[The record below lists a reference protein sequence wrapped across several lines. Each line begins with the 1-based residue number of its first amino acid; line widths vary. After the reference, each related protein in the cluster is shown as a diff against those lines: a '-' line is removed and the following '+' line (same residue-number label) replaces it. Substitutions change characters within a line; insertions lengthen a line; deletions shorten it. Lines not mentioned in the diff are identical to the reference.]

1 MFVYLCKKI
10 AIPGNIRLKCIS
22 WNKNQGF
29 IACGGEDGLL
39 KVLKLETQTDEA
51 KIKGLAASNNISV
64 TQTLEGHS
72 GFVQVVTWNEQYQK
86 LTTSDQNGLI
96 IVWMLYRGSWYEE
109 MINNRNKSVVRSM
122 SWNADGQ
129 KICIV
134 YEDGAVIVGSVDGNR
149 IWGKDLKGTHLCH
162 VAWSSDSKILLF
174 GMANGEIHI
183 YDSQGNFI
191 VKMKL
196 SCLVNVT
203 GAFSIAGIHWYH
215 GTQGYIEPNCPCLAV
230 CYDNGRCQIMRD
242 ENDYNPV
249 LIDAAINVVCIQW
262 NPNGS
267 VLAVAGF
274 LKASQDKDINVV
286 QFYTPFGEHLRTLK
300 VPGKQIS
307 SLSWEGGGLKIALA
321 VDHYIY
327 FANIRPHYKW
337 GYCSNTVVY
346 AYTRADRPECCVV
359 FWDTKNNEKYV
370 KYVRSLIS
378 ITTYG
383 DFCVLATKAD
393 ENQPQYVLVL
403 CNSIGTP
410 MDPKYIDIE
419 PLFVTMTKTHVIA
432 ASREAFYVWQY
443 RVAKKLTAME
453 INQLARTR
461 KEGRERIYHI
471 DDTSSGS
478 GDGHLD
484 YSRAFEETRDP
495 ICAITASDKILLV
508 GRESGIIQRYSLPS
522 VAVVQSYTLDCRAY
536 QLSLNCNSSRLAI
549 IDLSGVLTFLELDP
563 RAADG
568 AGLREAGEPLRLE
581 RKDVWDMKWAKDNPD
596 LFAMMEKTRM
606 YVFRNLDPEEP
617 IQTSG
622 YICNFEDLE
631 IKSVLLDEILK
642 NPEHPNK
649 DYIINFEIRSLRDSR
664 ALIEKV
670 GIEESSQFIED
681 NPHPRLWRLLA
692 EAALQKLDLQTA
704 EQAFVRCKDYQG
716 IKFVKRLGNLQSES
730 MKQAEV
736 AAYFSRFEEAERM
749 YLDMDRRDLAIGLRI
764 KLGDWFRV
772 LQLLRT
778 GSGHSDDVLL
788 EQAHNAI
795 GDYFADRQKW
805 LNAVQYYVQGQ
816 NQERLA
822 ECYYM
827 LEDYQGLENLANS
840 LPENHKLLPDIA
852 YMFVRVG
859 MCEQAVSA
867 FLKCNRPKD
876 AVDTCVHLNQWNKA
890 VELAK
895 NHNMKEIGSL
905 LARYASHLLEKNK
918 ILDAIELYRKA
929 NYFFEAAKLMF
940 KIADE
945 ESKKRTKPLRVK
957 KLYVLSALLME
968 QCYEQ
973 MQNAQRGKVKER
985 SSESASALAGLL
997 EEDVL
1002 SSTNRFADNAWRG
1015 AEAYHFFILA
1025 QKQLYKGSADAALK
1039 TALHLRDY
1047 EDIIP
1052 AVEIYSLL
1060 ALCACANRAFYTCS
1074 KAFVKL
1080 ESLETLKPE
1089 QRQQYE
1095 DLALEIFTRYS
1106 PKYKKQPDL
1115 DDVLERARSDLA
1127 AALNDRGQVR
1137 YLRVEFAAAVRDFTA
1152 AIECQ
1157 PAFEVPYYNRGLVRY
1172 RLGDFDEAMKDFRK
1186 VLELNPQFEDAA
1198 LSLKQAI
1205 LDKEE
1210 KQKRGY

>member
-1 MFVYLCKKI
+1 MFIYLCKKI
-10 AIPGNIRLKCIS
+10 AIPGSVRLRCIS
-22 WNKNQGF
+22 WNKDQGF

-51 KIKGLAASNNISV
+51 KIKGLAAPSNLSV
-64 TQTLEGHS
+64 NQILEGHS
-72 GFVQVVTWNEQYQK
+72 GSVQVVTWNEQYQK

-96 IVWMLYRGSWYEE
+96 IVWMLYKGTWYEE

-122 SWNADGQ
+122 SWNADGK

-162 VAWSSDSKILLF
+162 VAWSSDSKVLLF
-174 GMANGEIHI
+174 GMSNGEIHI
-183 YDSQGNFI
+183 YDNQGNFI

-196 SCLVNVT
+196 SCLVNLT

-215 GTQGYIEPNCPCLAV
+215 GTEGYIEPDCPCLAV

-242 ENDYNPV
+242 ENDHNPV
-249 LIDAAINVVCIQW
+249 LIDTAMNVVCIQW
-262 NPNGS
+262 NHCGS
-267 VLAVAGF
+267 VLAVAGS
-274 LKASQDKDINVV
+274 LKTTSQDKDVNAV
-286 QFYTPFGEHLRTLK
+286 QFYTPFGEHLRTLR

-307 SLSWEGGGLKIALA
+307 ALSWEGSGLKIALA
-321 VDHYIY
+321 VDSYIY
-327 FANIRPHYKW
+327 FANIRPDYKW
-337 GYCSNTVVY
+337 GYCSNTVIY
-346 AYTRADRPECCVV
+346 AYTRPDRPEYCVV

-370 KYVRSLIS
+370 KYVKSLIS

-393 ENQPQYVLVL
+393 ENQPQFQ
-403 CNSIGTP
+403 G
-410 MDPKYIDIE
+410 
-419 PLFVTMTKTHVIA
+419 
-432 ASREAFYVWQY
+432 
-443 RVAKKLTAME
+443 
-453 INQLARTR
+453 
-461 KEGRERIYHI
+461 
-471 DDTSSGS
+471 
-478 GDGHLD
+478 
-484 YSRAFEETRDP
+484 TRDP
-495 ICAITASDKILLV
+495 ICAITASDKMLLV
-508 GRESGIIQRYSLPS
+508 GRESGTLQRYSLPN
-522 VAVVQSYTLDCRAY
+522 VGIVQKFTLNYHAY
-536 QLSLNCNSSRLAI
+536 QLSLNCNSSRVAV
-549 IDLSGVLTFLELDP
+549 IDLSGVLTFFELDT
-563 RAADG
+563 RVLTSTG
-568 AGLREAGEPLRLE
+568 QQMVGEQLKLE

-704 EQAFVRCKDYQG
+704 EQAFVRCRDYQG
-716 IKFVKRLGNLQSES
+716 IKFVKHLGNLQSES

-772 LQLLRT
+772 LQLLKT
-778 GSGHSDDVLL
+778 GSGDSDDALL
-788 EQAHNAI
+788 EQAYNAI

-805 LNAVQYYVQGQ
+805 LNAVQYYVQGR

-840 LPENHKLLPDIA
+840 LPENNKLLPDIA

-876 AVDTCVHLNQWNKA
+876 AVDTCVHLNQWDKA

-905 LARYASHLLEKNK
+905 LAIYASHLLEKNK
-918 ILDAIELYRKA
+918 IFDAIELYRKA

-957 KLYVLSALLME
+957 KLYVLSALLIE
-968 QCYEQ
+968 QCHEQ
-973 MQNAQRGKVKER
+973 IQNVQRGKIKGK
-985 SSESASALAGLL
+985 SSETASALAGLL

-1002 SSTNRFADNAWRG
+1002 SSTNCFADNAWRG

-1025 QKQLYKGSADAALK
+1025 QRQLYKGSVQAALK

-1060 ALCACANRAFYTCS
+1060 ALCACASRAFDICS

-1080 ESLETLKPE
+1080 ESLETIRPE

-1095 DLALEIFTRYS
+1095 DLALEIFTRHS
-1106 PKYKKQPDL
+1106 PKSNKKSDL
-1115 DDVLERARSDLA
+1115 DDMLDSSIDGKLPVCIATGDPILEQRFWMCSVCKHCMKPKEASSRSFCPLCHS
-1127 AALNDRGQVR
+1127 
-1137 YLRVEFAAAVRDFTA
+1137 T
-1152 AIECQ
+1152 I
-1157 PAFEVPYYNRGLVRY
+1157 
-1172 RLGDFDEAMKDFRK
+1172 
-1186 VLELNPQFEDAA
+1186 
-1198 LSLKQAI
+1198 
-1205 LDKEE
+1205 
-1210 KQKRGY
+1210 

>member
-1 MFVYLCKKI
+1 MFIYLCKKI
-10 AIPGNIRLKCIS
+10 AIPGNVRLRCIS
-22 WNKNQGF
+22 WNKDQGF

-51 KIKGLAASNNISV
+51 KIKGLAAPSNLSV
-64 TQTLEGHS
+64 NQTLEGHS
-72 GFVQVVTWNEQYQK
+72 GSVQVVTWNEQYQK

-96 IVWMLYRGSWYEE
+96 IVWMLYKGAWYEE

-162 VAWSSDSKILLF
+162 VAWSSDSQVLLF
-174 GMANGEIHI
+174 GMANGDIHI
-183 YDSQGNFI
+183 YDNQGNFI

-196 SCLVNVT
+196 SCLVNLT

-215 GTQGYIEPNCPCLAV
+215 GTEGYIEPDCPCLAV
-230 CYDNGRCQIMRD
+230 CFDNGRCQIMRD
-242 ENDYNPV
+242 ENDHNPV
-249 LIDAAINVVCIQW
+249 LIDTGMNVVCIQW
-262 NPNGS
+262 NHCGS
-267 VLAVAGF
+267 VLAVAGS
-274 LKASQDKDINVV
+274 LKATSQDKDVNIV

-307 SLSWEGGGLKIALA
+307 ALSWEGSGLKIALA
-321 VDHYIY
+321 VDSYIY
-327 FANIRPHYKW
+327 FANIRPDYKW

-346 AYTRADRPECCVV
+346 AYTRPDRPEYCVV

-370 KYVRSLIS
+370 KYVKSLIS

-393 ENQPQYVLVL
+393 ENQPQEEHEMESIGATYVLVL

-410 MDPKYIDIE
+410 LDPKYIDIG

-432 ASREAFYVWQY
+432 ASKEAFYIWQY
-443 RVAKKLTAME
+443 RVAKKLTAVE
-453 INQLARTR
+453 INQVARTR

-471 DDTSSGS
+471 DDTPSGS
-478 GDGHLD
+478 ADGHLD
-484 YSRAFEETRDP
+484 YSRAIEGTRDP
-495 ICAITASDKILLV
+495 ICAITASDKMLLV
-508 GRESGIIQRYSLPS
+508 GRESGTIQRYSLPS
-522 VAVVQSYTLDCRAY
+522 VALVQKYTLNCRAY
-536 QLSLNCNSSRLAI
+536 QLSLNCNSSRVAI
-549 IDLSGVLTFLELDP
+549 IDLSGVLTIFNLDT
-563 RAADG
+563 RVVDSTG
-568 AGLREAGEPLRLE
+568 QQVIGEQLKLE

-772 LQLLRT
+772 LQLLKT
-778 GSGHSDDVLL
+778 GSGDSDDALL

-805 LNAVQYYVQGQ
+805 LNAVQYYVQGR

-840 LPENHKLLPDIA
+840 LPENNKLLPDIA

-876 AVDTCVHLNQWNKA
+876 AVDTCVHLNQ
-890 VELAK
+890 
-895 NHNMKEIGSL
+895 
-905 LARYASHLLEKNK
+905 
-918 ILDAIELYRKA
+918 
-929 NYFFEAAKLMF
+929 
-940 KIADE
+940 IADE
-945 ESKKRTKPLRVK
+945 EAKKRTKPLRVK
-957 KLYVLSALLME
+957 KLYVLSALLIE
-968 QCYEQ
+968 QCHEQ
-973 MQNAQRGKVKER
+973 IQNAQRGKVKGKD
-985 SSESASALAGLL
+985 SETASALAGLL

-1025 QKQLYKGSADAALK
+1025 QRQLYKGSVDAALK

-1060 ALCACANRAFYTCS
+1060 ALCACANRAFDICS
-1074 KAFVKL
+1074 KAFAKL
-1080 ESLETLKPE
+1080 ESLETLRPE

-1095 DLALEIFTRYS
+1095 ELALEIFTRHC
-1106 PKYKKQPDL
+1106 PKYNKKSDL
-1115 DDVLERARSDLA
+1115 DDVLESGDGKLPVCVATGEPILEYRFWMCSVCKHCMKAKEANNYNFCPLCHS
-1127 AALNDRGQVR
+1127 
-1137 YLRVEFAAAVRDFTA
+1137 TA
-1152 AIECQ
+1152 
-1157 PAFEVPYYNRGLVRY
+1157 
-1172 RLGDFDEAMKDFRK
+1172 
-1186 VLELNPQFEDAA
+1186 
-1198 LSLKQAI
+1198 
-1205 LDKEE
+1205 
-1210 KQKRGY
+1210 

>member
-1 MFVYLCKKI
+1 MFIYLCKKI
-10 AIPGNIRLKCIS
+10 GVPGNVRLKCIS
-22 WNKNQGF
+22 WNKTQGF
-29 IACGGEDGLL
+29 LACGGEDGLL
-39 KVLKLETQTDEA
+39 KVLKLDTQSDEA
-51 KIKGLAASNNISV
+51 KIKGIASPNNISV

-149 IWGKDLKGTHLCH
+149 IWGKDLKGSHLCH
-162 VAWSSDSKILLF
+162 VAWSSDSRILLF

-183 YDSQGNFI
+183 YDSQGNFM

-196 SCLVNVT
+196 SCLVNLT
-203 GAFSIAGIHWYH
+203 GAFNIAGIQWYH
-215 GTQGYIEPNCPCLAV
+215 GTQGYVEPNCPCLAV

-249 LIDAAINVVCIQW
+249 LIDAGINVVCVQW
-262 NPNGS
+262 NSNGS
-267 VLAVAGF
+267 VLAVAGS
-274 LKASQDKDINVV
+274 LKAASQDKDVNVV

-300 VPGKQIS
+300 VPGKLIS
-307 SLSWEGGGLKIALA
+307 SLAWERDGLKIALA

-327 FANIRPHYKW
+327 FANIRPRYKW

-359 FWDTKNNEKYV
+359 FWDTKNNEKHV

-393 ENQPQYVLVL
+393 ESQPQYVLVL

-410 MDPKYIDIE
+410 LDPKYIDIE

-432 ASREAFYVWQY
+432 ACKDAFYVWQY

-478 GDGHLD
+478 GDGPLD
-484 YSRAFEETRDP
+484 YSRAFEGTRDP

-508 GRESGIIQRYSLPS
+508 GRESGIIQRYSLPC

-563 RAADG
+563 RAADSTG
-568 AGLREAGEPLRLE
+568 QQERGEQLKLE
-581 RKDVWDMKWAKDNPD
+581 RKDVWDMKWARDNPD

-772 LQLLRT
+772 LQLLKT
-778 GSGHSDDVLL
+778 GSGDSDDALL

-827 LEDYQGLENLANS
+827 LEDYQGLENLASS

-876 AVDTCVHLNQWNKA
+876 AVDTCVHLNQ
-890 VELAK
+890 
-895 NHNMKEIGSL
+895 
-905 LARYASHLLEKNK
+905 
-918 ILDAIELYRKA
+918 
-929 NYFFEAAKLMF
+929 
-940 KIADE
+940 IADD

-968 QCYEQ
+968 QCHEQ
-973 MQNAQRGKVKER
+973 MQNAQRGKVKEK

-1025 QKQLYKGSADAALK
+1025 QKQLYKGSVDAALK

-1060 ALCACANRAFYTCS
+1060 ALCACANRAFDTCS

-1095 DLALEIFTRYS
+1095 DLALEIFTRYR
-1106 PKYKKQPDL
+1106 PKYNKKPDL
-1115 DDVLERARSDLA
+1115 DDVLESGDGKLPVCVATGAPILEYRFWMCSVCKHCMKAKEA
-1127 AALNDRGQVR
+1127 GH
-1137 YLRVEFAAAVRDFTA
+1137 
-1152 AIECQ
+1152 
-1157 PAFEVPYYNRGLVRY
+1157 YNACPLCHSTV
-1172 RLGDFDEAMKDFRK
+1172 
-1186 VLELNPQFEDAA
+1186 
-1198 LSLKQAI
+1198 S
-1205 LDKEE
+1205 
-1210 KQKRGY
+1210 

>member
-1 MFVYLCKKI
+1 MLIYLYKKI
-10 AIPGNIRLKCIS
+10 AIPGNVRLRSIAWSKD
-22 WNKNQGF
+22 QGF
-29 IACGGEDGLL
+29 IACGGDDGLL
-39 KVLKLETQTDEA
+39 KVLKLETQIDEA
-51 KIKGLAASNNISV
+51 KIKGITAPSNLSV
-64 TQTLEGHS
+64 NQHLDGHS
-72 GFVQVVTWNEQYQK
+72 GSVKVVAWNEQYQK
-86 LTTSDQNGLI
+86 LTTSDENGLI
-96 IVWMLYRGSWYEE
+96 IVWLLYKGAWYEE
-109 MINNRNKSVVRSM
+109 MINNRNKSVVRSI

-134 YEDGAVIVGSVDGNR
+134 YEDGAVIVGSVEGNR
-149 IWGKDLKGTHLCH
+149 IWGKDLKGIHLSH
-162 VAWSSDSKILLF
+162 VAWSSDSKVLLF
-174 GMANGEIHI
+174 GIANGDIHI

-191 VKMKL
+191 VKMKV
-196 SCLVNVT
+196 SCLVDVT
-203 GAFSIAGIHWYH
+203 GPFEIAGIHWYH
-215 GTQGYIEPNCPCLAV
+215 GTEGYVEPDCPCLAV
-230 CYDNGRCQIMRD
+230 CYQNGRCQIMRD
-242 ENDYNPV
+242 ENDQNPV
-249 LIDAAINVVCIQW
+249 LIDTGMSVVCIQW
-262 NPNGS
+262 NHCGS
-267 VLAVAGF
+267 VLAVAGSI
-274 LKASQDKDINVV
+274 KATPQDVNIV
-286 QFYTPFGEHLRTLK
+286 QFYNPFGEHLRTLK

-307 SLSWEGGGLKIALA
+307 ALSWEGSGLKIALA
-321 VDHYIY
+321 VDSYIY
-327 FANIRPHYKW
+327 FANIRPDYKW

-346 AYTRADRPECCVV
+346 AYTRPDRPEYCVV

-370 KYVRSLIS
+370 KYVKSLIS
-378 ITTYG
+378 ITTCG

-393 ENQPQYVLVL
+393 ENQPQEENETEPIGATYVLVL

-410 MDPKYIDIE
+410 LDSKYIDVG

-432 ASREAFYVWQY
+432 ASKGAFYIWQY
-443 RVAKKLTAME
+443 RVVKKLTAME
-453 INQLARTR
+453 INQVTRTR
-461 KEGRERIYHI
+461 KEGRERIYHV
-471 DDTSSGS
+471 DDNPSGS
-478 GDGHLD
+478 TDGHVD
-484 YSRAFEETRDP
+484 YNRAVVVTRDP

-508 GRESGIIQRYSLPS
+508 ARESGTIQRYSLPG
-522 VAVVQSYTLDCRAY
+522 VGIIQKYTLNCRAY
-536 QLSLNCNSSRLAI
+536 QLSLNCNSSRVAI
-549 IDLSGVLTFLELDP
+549 IDLSGVLTFFDLDT
-563 RAADG
+563 RVVDSTG
-568 AGLREAGEPLRLE
+568 QQMVGEQLKLE

-596 LFAMMEKTRM
+596 LFAVMEKTRM

-649 DYIINFEIRSLRDSR
+649 DYIVNFEIRSLRDSR

-670 GIEESSQFIED
+670 GIAESSQFIED

-772 LQLLRT
+772 LQLLKT
-778 GSGHSDDVLL
+778 GSGDSDDALL
-788 EQAHNAI
+788 AQAHNAI

-840 LPENHKLLPDIA
+840 LPENNKLLPDIA
-852 YMFVRVG
+852 NMFVRVG
-859 MCEQAVSA
+859 MCDQAVSA

-918 ILDAIELYRKA
+918 IFDAIELYRKA

-945 ESKKRTKPLRVK
+945 EAKKRTKPLRVK

-968 QCYEQ
+968 QCHEQ
-973 MQNAQRGKVKER
+973 MQNAQRGKAKGKG
-985 SSESASALAGLL
+985 SETASALAGLL

-1002 SSTNRFADNAWRG
+1002 SLTDRFADNAWRG

-1025 QKQLYKGSADAALK
+1025 QRQLYKGPVDAALK

-1052 AVEIYSLL
+1052 AEEIYSLL
-1060 ALCACANRAFYTCS
+1060 ALCACANRAFDICS

-1080 ESLETLKPE
+1080 ESLETLRPE

-1095 DLALEIFTRYS
+1095 DLALEIFRRHS
-1106 PKYKKQPDL
+1106 PKPNKKSDL
-1115 DDVLERARSDLA
+1115 DDFLESGDGKLPVCVATGEPILEYRFWMCSVCKHCMKAKEANNYNFCPLCHS
-1127 AALNDRGQVR
+1127 
-1137 YLRVEFAAAVRDFTA
+1137 TA
-1152 AIECQ
+1152 
-1157 PAFEVPYYNRGLVRY
+1157 
-1172 RLGDFDEAMKDFRK
+1172 
-1186 VLELNPQFEDAA
+1186 
-1198 LSLKQAI
+1198 
-1205 LDKEE
+1205 
-1210 KQKRGY
+1210 

>member
-1 MFVYLCKKI
+1 MFIYLCKKI
-10 AIPGNIRLKCIS
+10 AIPGNVRLRCIS
-22 WNKNQGF
+22 WNKDEGF

-51 KIKGLAASNNISV
+51 KIKGLAAPSNLSMN
-64 TQTLEGHS
+64 QNLEGHS
-72 GFVQVVTWNEQYQK
+72 GSVQVVTWNEQYHK

-96 IVWMLYRGSWYEE
+96 IVWIIYKGSWFEE

-162 VAWSSDSKILLF
+162 VAWSSDSKVLLF

-183 YDSQGNFI
+183 YDSNGNFI

-196 SCLVNVT
+196 SCLVNLT
-203 GAFSIAGIHWYH
+203 GTFRIAGIHWYH
-215 GTQGYIEPNCPCLAV
+215 GTEGYVEPDCPCLAV
-230 CYDNGRCQIMRD
+230 CYENGRCQIMRD
-242 ENDYNPV
+242 ENDHNPV
-249 LIDAAINVVCIQW
+249 LIDAGMNIVCIQW
-262 NPNGS
+262 NHCGS
-267 VLAVAGF
+267 VLALAGS
-274 LKASQDKDINVV
+274 LKGTSPDKDVNVV

-307 SLSWEGGGLKIALA
+307 ALSWEGGGLKIALA
-321 VDHYIY
+321 VDSYIY
-327 FANIRPHYKW
+327 FANIRPDYKVM
-337 GYCSNTVVY
+337 GYCSNTLVY
-346 AYTRADRPECCVV
+346 AYTRPDRPE
-359 FWDTKNNEKYV
+359 Y
-370 KYVRSLIS
+370 
-378 ITTYG
+378 
-383 DFCVLATKAD
+383 CVLREKCINNTFISL
-393 ENQPQYVLVL
+393 QYVLVL

-410 MDPKYIDIE
+410 LDPKYIDIG

-432 ASREAFYVWQY
+432 ASKEAFYIWQY
-443 RVAKKLTAME
+443 RVAKRLTAME
-453 INQLARTR
+453 INQVARTR

-471 DDTSSGS
+471 DDTPSGS
-478 GDGHLD
+478 GGGHLD
-484 YSRAFEETRDP
+484 YSKAVEGTRDP

-508 GRESGIIQRYSLPS
+508 GRESGTIHRYSLPN
-522 VAVVQSYTLDCRAY
+522 VGIIQKYTLNYRAH
-536 QLSLNCNSSRLAI
+536 QLSLNCNSSRVAI
-549 IDLSGVLTFLELDP
+549 IDLSGVLTFFDLDA
-563 RAADG
+563 RVTSSTG
-568 AGLREAGEPLRLE
+568 QQVIGEQLKLE

-596 LFAMMEKTRM
+596 LFAVMEKTRM

-642 NPEHPNK
+642 NPERPNK

-664 ALIEKV
+664 ALIEEV

-716 IKFVKRLGNLQSES
+716 IKFAKRLGNLQSES

-772 LQLLRT
+772 LQLLKT
-778 GSGHSDDVLL
+778 GSGDSDDALL

-805 LNAVQYYVQGQ
+805 LNAVQYYVQGR

-827 LEDYQGLENLANS
+827 LEDYEGLENLVNS
-840 LPENHKLLPDIA
+840 LPENNKLLPDIA
-852 YMFVRVG
+852 HMFVRVG
-859 MCEQAVSA
+859 MCEQAVAA

-905 LARYASHLLEKNK
+905 LARYATHLLEKNK

-945 ESKKRTKPLRVK
+945 EAKKRTKPLRVK

-968 QCYEQ
+968 QCHEQ
-973 MQNAQRGKVKER
+973 MQNAQRGKVKG
-985 SSESASALAGLL
+985 SETASALAGLL

-1002 SSTNRFADNAWRG
+1002 SSTSRFADNAWRG

-1025 QKQLYKGSADAALK
+1025 QRQLYKGSVDAALK

-1060 ALCACANRAFYTCS
+1060 AVCACANRAFDTCS

-1080 ESLETLKPE
+1080 ESLETLSQE

-1095 DLALEIFTRYS
+1095 DLALEIFTRHC
-1106 PKYKKQPDL
+1106 PKNTKKTDL
-1115 DDVLERARSDLA
+1115 DDVLESGDGKLPVCVATGDPILEYRFWMCSVCKHCMKAKERS
-1127 AALNDRGQVR
+1127 N
-1137 YLRVEFAAAVRDFTA
+1137 
-1152 AIECQ
+1152 
-1157 PAFEVPYYNRGLVRY
+1157 YNFCPLCHCS
-1172 RLGDFDEAMKDFRK
+1172 A
-1186 VLELNPQFEDAA
+1186 
-1198 LSLKQAI
+1198 
-1205 LDKEE
+1205 
-1210 KQKRGY
+1210 

>member
-1 MFVYLCKKI
+1 I
-10 AIPGNIRLKCIS
+10 AIPNNTRLKCVS
-22 WNKNQGF
+22 WNKSQGF

-51 KIKGLAASNNISV
+51 KLKGLAASNNISLS
-64 TQTLEGHS
+64 QTLEGHS
-72 GFVQVVTWNEQYQK
+72 GVVQVVTWNEQYQK

-162 VAWSSDSKILLF
+162 VAWSSNSKILLF

-196 SCLVNVT
+196 SCLVNLT

-215 GTQGYIEPNCPCLAV
+215 GTQGYIEPNCPCLAI

-249 LIDAAINVVCIQW
+249 LIDAGINVVCIQW

-267 VLAVAGF
+267 VLAVAGS
-274 LKASQDKDINVV
+274 LKAASQDKDVNVV
-286 QFYTPFGEHLRTLK
+286 LFYTPFGEHLRTLK

-370 KYVRSLIS
+370 KYVKSLIS
-378 ITTYG
+378 ITAYG

-410 MDPKYIDIE
+410 LDPKYIDVE

-432 ASREAFYVWQY
+432 ASREAFYIWQY

-471 DDTSSGS
+471 DDTPS
-478 GDGHLD
+478 GDGYLD
-484 YSRAFEETRDP
+484 NSRAFEGTRDP

-522 VAVVQSYTLDCRAY
+522 VAVVQSYTLGCRAY

-549 IDLSGVLTFLELDP
+549 IDLSGVLTFLDLDP
-563 RAADG
+563 RAADS
-568 AGLREAGEPLRLE
+568 AGQPEAGEQPKLE
-581 RKDVWDMKWAKDNPD
+581 RKDVWDMKWARDNPD

-716 IKFVKRLGNLQSES
+716 IKFVKRLGNLQSEP

-778 GSGHSDDVLL
+778 GSGHSDDALL

-852 YMFVRVG
+852 NMFVRVG

-918 ILDAIELYRKA
+918 ILDAIELYRNA

-957 KLYVLSALLME
+957 KLYVLAALLME
-968 QCYEQ
+968 QYHEQ
-973 MQNAQRGKVKER
+973 MQNAQRGKVKEK

-1025 QKQLYKGSADAALK
+1025 QKQLYKGSVDAALK

-1047 EDIIP
+1047 DDIIP

-1060 ALCACANRAFYTCS
+1060 ALCACANRAFNTCS

-1080 ESLETLKPE
+1080 ESLETLNPE

-1106 PKYKKQPDL
+1106 PKYKKTPDL
-1115 DDVLERARSDLA
+1115 DDVLESGDGKLPVCVATGAPILEYRFWMCSVCKHCMKAKEA
-1127 AALNDRGQVR
+1127 GH
-1137 YLRVEFAAAVRDFTA
+1137 
-1152 AIECQ
+1152 
-1157 PAFEVPYYNRGLVRY
+1157 YNACPLCHSPV
-1172 RLGDFDEAMKDFRK
+1172 
-1186 VLELNPQFEDAA
+1186 
-1198 LSLKQAI
+1198 S
-1205 LDKEE
+1205 
-1210 KQKRGY
+1210 